1 MFLNMANM
9 ELDPSNN
16 SFEQAKILKKY
27 YKPDYSQLF
36 NKIRD
41 IKAPIKKEIL
51 IGLID
56 GVWHSELDLIRVAKQ
71 KWKYMG
77 AVTLATMIHSL
88 NHSLKSDYF
97 QKKVV
102 NGKLF
107 YKISDN
113 YVGLTRAAYNKYTA
127 TKL

>member
-1 MFLNMANM
+1 MANM
-9 ELDPSNN
+9 ELGPSNN
-16 SFEQAKILKKY
+16 SFEQTKILKKY

-56 GVWHSELDLIRVAKQ
+56 GVWHSELDLIRIAKKQ
-71 KWKYMG
+71 QKYMG
-77 AVTLATMIHSL
+77 AVTLGTMINSL
-88 NHSLKSDYF
+88 NHSLKNDYVE
-97 QKKVV
+97 KKVV
-102 NGKLF
+102 NGKLY

-127 TKL
+127 LKL